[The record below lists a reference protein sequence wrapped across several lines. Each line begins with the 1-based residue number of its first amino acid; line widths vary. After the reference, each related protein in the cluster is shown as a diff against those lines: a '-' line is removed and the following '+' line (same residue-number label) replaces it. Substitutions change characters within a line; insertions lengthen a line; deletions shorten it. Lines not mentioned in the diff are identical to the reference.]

1 MENKLKKKKKK
12 QRKKE
17 VIEFV
22 EERVSKVVEER
33 MQQTRDMF

>member
-22 EERVSKVVEER
+22 EERVSKVVEEKNAAN
-33 MQQTRDMF
+33 T